1 MDEADAL
8 TDLRELG
15 EGDGG
20 VGGWRL
26 GRGLSFGSPAVLH
39 TNSLVLQKC
48 IIRPLEEKVFGG
60 AGEGE
65 IKKRTGLKNGQKQ
78 QNLIA
83 FKALLTYSF
92 TSRGCHWF

>member
-1 MDEADAL
+1 MGGG
-8 TDLRELG
+8 LG
-15 EGDGG
+15 VGG
-20 VGGWRL
+20 VGAVVFWL
-26 GRGLSFGSPAVLH
+26 PAVLH

-48 IIRPLEEKVFGG
+48 IIRPLEEKVFRGRGLGG
-60 AGEGE
+60 Q
-65 IKKRTGLKNGQKQ
+65 IKKRTGLKKGQKQ